1 MKDKELV
8 ILAYSG
14 GLDTSVAIPWLKENY
29 NAEVITVTADLGQDS
44 VDKNLEEKALK
55 SGALRSYIIDGRETF
70 INEFVWPSLRASAI
84 YEGQYPLATALGR
97 PLIARYLVEI
107 ALKEGGTAIAHG
119 CTGKG
124 NDQVRLD
131 VGVSTLAPQLSIIAP
146 AREWN
151 MDREQE
157 IEYGEK
163 RGLELPVTRKN
174 LYSVDENIWG
184 RSIESGPLEDPWNE
198 PPEEIYSWT
207 RSISDAPQD
216 PMYIEIDFDKGL
228 PVALDGKSL
237 SGIDLVK
244 KLNFLA
250 GSNGV
255 GRIDHLE
262 NRLVGIKSRE
272 IYESPAAIVLH
283 ACHNALETMT
293 LVKEQQRFKNFVS
306 QQYAD
311 MIYNGLWYSSHRR
324 DLDAYISSTQEYV
337 TGKIRVKLFKGS
349 CSVVGRSSPYALYDY
364 ELATYDESD
373 KFDHSSA
380 EGFIK
385 LFGLPYKT
393 QTIKQD

>member
-157 IEYGEK
+157 IEYGEN

-207 RSISDAPQD
+207 CSISDAPQD

>member
-207 RSISDAPQD
+207 CSISDAPQD

>member
-1 MKDKELV
+1 M
-8 ILAYSG
+8 
-14 GLDTSVAIPWLKENY
+14 
-29 NAEVITVTADLGQDS
+29 
-44 VDKNLEEKALK
+44 LESPSKIYL
-55 SGALRSYIIDGRETF
+55 
-70 INEFVWPSLRASAI
+70 EFL
-84 YEGQYPLATALGR
+84 L
-97 PLIARYLVEI
+97 
-107 ALKEGGTAIAHG
+107 
-119 CTGKG
+119 
-124 NDQVRLD
+124 
-131 VGVSTLAPQLSIIAP
+131 
-146 AREWN
+146 WN
-151 MDREQE
+151 
-157 IEYGEK
+157 
-163 RGLELPVTRKN
+163 
-174 LYSVDENIWG
+174 S
-184 RSIESGPLEDPWNE
+184 
-198 PPEEIYSWT
+198 
-207 RSISDAPQD
+207 
-216 PMYIEIDFDKGL
+216 
-228 PVALDGKSL
+228 
-237 SGIDLVK
+237 LVK